1 MCRSQ
6 GTLCKEIEEA
16 KAPSR
21 MRGGILPC
29 VSRFQE
35 FVAFSEEVFRTSRR
49 RGELDKAQLRL
60 ASSVFSSS
68 ECQGWVLRSGNVH
81 LRLQE

>member
-1 MCRSQ
+1 MSSQ
-6 GTLCKEIEEA
+6 GTLCKEMEEA

-29 VSRFQE
+29 VHRFQE
-35 FVAFSEEVFRTSRR
+35 FVAFSEELLWTRQHRA
-49 RGELDKAQLRL
+49 ELDKALLRL

-68 ECQGWVLRSGNVH
+68 ECQGWAFWPENVP
-81 LRLQE
+81 LQLQE